1 MAFALLLGL
10 LANFTVMGSVAPSG
24 IVPLSFCMALSAST
38 RWSKRMKPTPLERPG
53 TEPSLEPPGKEKC
66 DVRVRSTGGSWCTTE
81 PEMLSHSILLVMMFP
96 QEANSLSRSGWVMCF
111 GRPDTYRLAPLMASL
126 LGRAK
131 DTWRGTLISL
141 AWPGQGG
148 GAAHLYSFIL

>member
-1 MAFALLLGL
+1 MKSCSQGSPGRLGCKVGRQGRNGLCIVTGVVGELHRDGLRGALRDR
-10 LANFTVMGSVAPSG
+10 S
-24 IVPLSFCMALSAST
+24 I
-38 RWSKRMKPTPLERPG
+38 
-53 TEPSLEPPGKEKC
+53 EP
-66 DVRVRSTGGSWCTTE
+66 

-131 DTWRGTLISL
+131 DT
-141 AWPGQGG
+141 
-148 GAAHLYSFIL
+148 FIVLFCNLNPFRVWIALEASSCL